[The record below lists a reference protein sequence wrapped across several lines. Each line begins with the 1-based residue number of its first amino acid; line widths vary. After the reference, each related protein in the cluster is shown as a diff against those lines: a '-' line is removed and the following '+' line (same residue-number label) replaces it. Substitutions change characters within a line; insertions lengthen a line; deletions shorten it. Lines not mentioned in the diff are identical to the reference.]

1 MDWHGFLIKIGLVFV
16 TEIVN
21 KHAMIWAGR
30 AGICLDLPQPTP
42 LSHRLIPSLHLLP
55 AESGEHIRTSES
67 QPTLVSAQTCA
78 TTKYKQFD
86 LTYFNFRKIQMENSF
101 LGVLQRFPV
110 IRIRPSS
117 ELTLTRV
124 SKVSNIYFQSLPPPL
139 VLHKNYCV
147 YCNLFTA
154 SKRYKCC

>member
-1 MDWHGFLIKIGLVFV
+1 MVFV

-30 AGICLDLPQPTP
+30 AGICLDQLDLPQPTP
-42 LSHRLIPSLHLLP
+42 CPSLHLSP
-55 AESGEHIRTSES
+55 GESTSES
-67 QPTLVSAQTCA
+67 QPSTLVSGQTYA

-86 LTYFNFRKIQMENSF
+86 LSYFNFRKIQMENSF

-124 SKVSNIYFQSLPPPL
+124 SKVSNISFQSLPPPL

-154 SKRYKCC
+154 SKRYNCC

>member
-1 MDWHGFLIKIGLVFV
+1 MRIS
-16 TEIVN
+16 
-21 KHAMIWAGR
+21 AYR
-30 AGICLDLPQPTP
+30 Y
-42 LSHRLIPSLHLLP
+42 PSLSSDHLQLN
-55 AESGEHIRTSES
+55 TNN
-67 QPTLVSAQTCA
+67 
-78 TTKYKQFD
+78 

-124 SKVSNIYFQSLPPPL
+124 SKVSNISFQSLPPPL

-154 SKRYKCC
+154 SKRYNCCQKMMRYVDMHSRRKDNRSFLNHHQQHHIQNNGQQEPEALQVSMYSQSSSSFVVSIQIGSSA

>member
-1 MDWHGFLIKIGLVFV
+1 
-16 TEIVN
+16 
-21 KHAMIWAGR
+21 MIWAGIR
-30 AGICLDLPQPTP
+30 LDLDLPQPQAQP
-42 LSHRLIPSLHLLP
+42 ISASQPGGEHMRISAYRYPSLSSDHLQLN
-55 AESGEHIRTSES
+55 TNN
-67 QPTLVSAQTCA
+67 
-78 TTKYKQFD
+78 

-124 SKVSNIYFQSLPPPL
+124 SKVSNISFQSLPPPL

-154 SKRYKCC
+154 SKRYNCCQKMMRYVDMHS

>member
-1 MDWHGFLIKIGLVFV
+1 MGHLW
-16 TEIVN
+16 T
-21 KHAMIWAGR
+21 GR

-42 LSHRLIPSLHLLP
+42 LSHRLSPSLHLSP
-55 AESGEHIRTSES
+55 GESTSES
-67 QPTLVSAQTCA
+67 QPSTLVSAQTCA

-124 SKVSNIYFQSLPPPL
+124 SKVSNISFQSLPPPL

-154 SKRYKCC
+154 SKRYNCC